1 MKGETILII
10 NSVLFTA
17 LLIMSILCLR
27 KVNERK
33 ENYTVDITGGF
44 KNLNC
49 GCEGDCI
56 LNYRDNPVQL

>member
-1 MKGETILII
+1 MKSEHVLLLTTSLLVILLII
-10 NSVLFTA
+10 SVLNFQKA
-17 LLIMSILCLR
+17 KKMSQ
-27 KVNERK
+27 

-56 LNYRDNPVQL
+56 INY